1 MESCH
6 NIDKVFKTF
15 SEHGHDKCP
24 LHIVWNCIL
33 VQSTNMKTL
42 LPNMGEKNTDP
53 NRKNRAM
60 YKNAEKFLANTLPE
74 FDSFLLLEEKF
85 DLL

>member
-1 MESCH
+1 
-6 NIDKVFKTF
+6 
-15 SEHGHDKCP
+15 
-24 LHIVWNCIL
+24 
-33 VQSTNMKTL
+33 
-42 LPNMGEKNTDP
+42 
-53 NRKNRAM
+53 M